1 MKTEIKIALVD
12 DHQIFLEGLKNLLQ
26 QENDFKIVYTANKAI
41 DFIKSIDNLII
52 DVLIVDV
59 SMPDMNGLELINEIK
74 KKQFSGRIIVLSS
87 YANNIDDKFVDAAVL
102 KEVSNKELINI
113 VRAVFKGTYKKEN
126 DHKTAKIINP
136 ALLSSREKEIV
147 NLIADGLTVIEIAE
161 KITLSKYTVETHKKN
176 IFLKLNVTNNAE
188 LIKKAIILGQIQF

>member
-52 DVLIVDV
+52 DILIVDV

-87 YANNIDDKFVDAAVL
+87 YANNIDDKLVDAAVL
-102 KEVSNKELINI
+102 KEVSNKELIAV

-126 DHKTAKIINP
+126 DHKTTKIINP

-161 KITLSKYTVETHKKN
+161 KIALSKYTVETHKKN